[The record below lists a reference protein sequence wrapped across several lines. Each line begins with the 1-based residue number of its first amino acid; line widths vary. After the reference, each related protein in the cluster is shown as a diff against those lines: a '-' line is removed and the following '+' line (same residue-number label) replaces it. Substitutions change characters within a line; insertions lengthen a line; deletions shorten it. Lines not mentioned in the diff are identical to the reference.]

1 LGVLIL
7 NAVVIAVIVMLILSL
22 LRINVV
28 FALVIGAFIGG
39 LSGGLDVATTIQTFT
54 DGLGANANVA
64 LSYALLGAFAVAL
77 SKTGLPD
84 AMVSGAI
91 KLVGREGETKRK
103 TLSKVLIILMI
114 LIMAIFS
121 QNVIPVHIAF
131 IPVLIPPLLKVLNE
145 LQVDRRL
152 IATVLTFGLIT
163 PYMFLPVGFGAIF
176 HEIMQ
181 KNMEESGLTVSLA
194 DIPTA
199 MAIPALG
206 MIVGLLVAVFFTYR
220 KNRQYE
226 TREVVG
232 QEMNNPYT
240 KKTLSIA
247 IISIILSLSVQL
259 YLSQKLG
266 VEGMIFGALAGLIVL
281 YISGVLKRK
290 EADFVIT
297 NGMKMMAFIG
307 FVMITASGFASV
319 LQETG
324 HVERLVEDG
333 AKLINGNQAIGALL
347 MLIVGLLVTMGIGS
361 SFSTIPI
368 ITTIFVPL
376 CLELGFSPMAT
387 IAIVGTAS
395 ALGDAGSPASD
406 STLGPTSGLSAD
418 GNHNHI
424 WDTCVPTFIHYNI
437 PLVIFG
443 WIAAIIL

>member
-1 LGVLIL
+1 M
-7 NAVVIAVIVMLILSL
+7 NAVIIAVLVMLILSL

-28 FALVIGAFIGG
+28 FALVIGALIGG
-39 LSGGLDVATTIQTFT
+39 LTGGLDVATTIQTFT
-54 DGLGANANVA
+54 NGLGGNATVA

-84 AMVSGAI
+84 AIVEGAI
-91 KLVGREGETKRK
+91 KLVGREGEARRK
-103 TLSKVLIILMI
+103 TLSKVLIVLLILTI
-114 LIMAIFS
+114 SIFS

-152 IATVLTFGLIT
+152 IATVITFGLIT

-181 KNMEESGLTVSLA
+181 TNMEQSGLVVSLA
-194 DIPTA
+194 DIPAA
-199 MAIPALG
+199 MSIPAIG
-206 MIVGLLVAVFFTYR
+206 MVLGLLTAIFISYR
-220 KNRQYE
+220 KKRIYE
-226 TREVVG
+226 TREVAG
-232 QEMNNPYT
+232 QETTNTYT
-240 KKTLSIA
+240 VKSLVIA
-247 IISIILSLSVQL
+247 VVAIVVSLSVQL
-259 YLSQKLG
+259 YLSQQLG
-266 VEGMIFGALAGLIVL
+266 VEGMIFGALAGVVVIYLGG
-281 YISGVLKRK
+281 SLKRD
-290 EADFVIT
+290 EADVIMT

-319 LQETG
+319 LKETG
-324 HVERLVEDG
+324 HVELLVKD
-333 AKLINGNQAIGALL
+333 AASLIGGNQAIGALL
-347 MLIVGLLVTMGIGS
+347 MLLVGLLVTMGIGS

-376 CLELGFSPMAT
+376 SLELGLSPMAT
-387 IAIVGTAS
+387 IAIVGTAA

-406 STLGPTSGLSAD
+406 STLGPTSGLAAD

-424 WDTCVPTFIHYNI
+424 WDTCVPTFVHYNI
-437 PLVIFG
+437 PLILFG

>member
-1 LGVLIL
+1 M
-7 NAVVIAVIVMLILSL
+7 NAVIIAVLVMLILSL
-22 LRINVV
+22 VRINVV
-28 FALVIGAFIGG
+28 FALVIGALIGG
-39 LSGGLDVATTIQTFT
+39 LTGGLDIATTIQTFT
-54 DGLGANANVA
+54 NGLGGNATVA

-84 AMVSGAI
+84 AIVEGAI
-91 KLVGREGETKRK
+91 KLVGREGEARRK
-103 TLSKVLIILMI
+103 TLSKVLLVLMI
-114 LIMAIFS
+114 LTISIFS

-152 IATVLTFGLIT
+152 IATVITFGLVT

-181 KNMEESGLTVSLA
+181 TNMEQNGLVVSLA
-194 DIPTA
+194 DIPAA
-199 MAIPALG
+199 MSIPAIG
-206 MIVGLLVAVFFTYR
+206 MVLGLLTAIFISYR
-220 KNRQYE
+220 KKRTYE
-226 TREVVG
+226 TREVAR
-232 QEMNNPYT
+232 QEASHTYT
-240 KKTLSIA
+240 AKSLVIA
-247 IISIILSLSVQL
+247 IVAIIVSLSVQL
-259 YLSQKLG
+259 YLSQQLG
-266 VEGMIFGALAGLIVL
+266 VEGMIFGALAGVVVIYLGG
-281 YISGVLKRK
+281 SLKRS
-290 EADFVIT
+290 EADVIMT

-319 LQETG
+319 LKETG
-324 HVERLVEDG
+324 HVELLVED
-333 AKLINGNQAIGALL
+333 AASLIGGNQAIGALL
-347 MLIVGLLVTMGIGS
+347 MLLVGLLVTMGIGS

-376 CLELGFSPMAT
+376 SLELGLSPMAT
-387 IAIVGTAS
+387 IAIVGTAA

-406 STLGPTSGLSAD
+406 STLGPTSGLAAD

-437 PLVIFG
+437 PLILFG